1 MPTSET
7 FRQLRMVVGLGNPG
21 VQYAGTRHNVGFL
34 AVERLARRAGVS
46 FEAQAKWQ
54 AKVAKDSEIFLV
66 KPLTFMNLSGTA
78 VAKVAQYYKIAPR
91 EMLVIYDDLDLP
103 FGTLRIRAGGSC
115 GGHNGMRSIA
125 QTLGTTDIARV
136 RIGIGR
142 ADTRADDA
150 IGHVLGKF
158 SAEERSELEKC
169 LDRAELAVNH
179 VRNHGLE
186 AAMNQFNGVPV
197 KTRERRNNR
206 RPGKSEAHTEN
217 KTQTS
222 GDEDTSVRPSG
233 NTPPPPRAK

>member
-1 MPTSET
+1 
-7 FRQLRMVVGLGNPG
+7 MVVGLGNPG

-46 FEAQAKWQ
+46 FSAEAKWQ
-54 AKVAKDSEIFLV
+54 AKVAKDSEILLV
-66 KPLTFMNLSGTA
+66 KPLTFMNLSGSA
-78 VAKVAQYYKIAPR
+78 VSKVAQFYRIAPH

-125 QTLGTTDIARV
+125 QVLGTTDIARI

-142 ADTRADDA
+142 AGHRGDDA
-150 IGHVLGKF
+150 VGHVLGNF

-186 AAMNQFNGVPV
+186 AAMNQFNGAPA
-197 KTRERRNNR
+197 KAKECRNTRRADT
-206 RPGKSEAHTEN
+206 KEARTEN
-217 KTQTS
+217 KTQTP
-222 GDEDTSVRPSG
+222 GDEDAPVRPSG
-233 NTPPPPRAK
+233 TTPPPPRAS